1 MAGEQ
6 INIQQAFGE
15 VLRRLRLGAG
25 LSQEQLALNCGLD
38 RTFISLLERGLRQP
52 TLTTLFVLAETL
64 QIRPSKLIASVES
77 KLAD

>member
-15 VLRRLRLGAG
+15 VLRRLRLAAG

-52 TLTTLFVLAETL
+52 TLTTLFLLAETL

>member
-15 VLRRLRLGAG
+15 VLRRLRLAAG